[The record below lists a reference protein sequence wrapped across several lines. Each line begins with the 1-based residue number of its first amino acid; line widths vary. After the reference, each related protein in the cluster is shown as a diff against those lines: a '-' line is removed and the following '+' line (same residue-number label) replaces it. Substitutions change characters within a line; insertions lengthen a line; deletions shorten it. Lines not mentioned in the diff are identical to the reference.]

1 MKSNY
6 IEKVNGFIVPYLAK
20 NGYELIK
27 TEFVTEDNNNYLR
40 LYIDLTKEE
49 LAGREAKQK
58 SEAETL
64 LADTTVKRTAE
75 AATGAEAKT
84 PENTLSSTEAKTA
97 EATLADTAAE
107 TTEESQ
113 ADTEAG
119 TDEETIIPGVSIN
132 DCVKVSRYL
141 SKWLDK
147 EDFIK
152 EMYTMEVCSRGFL
165 EDAATSED
173 KETV

>member
-27 TEFVTEDNNNYLR
+27 TEFVTEDNNNFLR
-40 LYIDLTKEE
+40 LYIDLTKTE
-49 LAGREAKQK
+49 LAKRKAKQ
-58 SEAETL
+58 
-64 LADTTVKRTAE
+64 
-75 AATGAEAKT
+75 
-84 PENTLSSTEAKTA
+84 
-97 EATLADTAAE
+97 
-107 TTEESQ
+107 
-113 ADTEAG
+113 
-119 TDEETIIPGVSIN
+119 ETITPGVSIN

-165 EDAATSED
+165 EDAATSEE